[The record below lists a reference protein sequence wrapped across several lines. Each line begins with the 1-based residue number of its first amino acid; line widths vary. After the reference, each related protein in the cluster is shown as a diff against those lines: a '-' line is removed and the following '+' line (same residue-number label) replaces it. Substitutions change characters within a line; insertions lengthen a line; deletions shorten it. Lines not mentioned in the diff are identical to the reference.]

1 MGLENNYLDTCG
13 FCSWLIPLNLNLEV
27 FYLALEARA
36 CNLGLSAIAWSSYSV
51 AMISISGYMKLIRES
66 FVPLFNMKVHE
77 SYFEHPSVYQ

>member
-51 AMISISGYMKLIRES
+51 AMISISGYEIDKGKLCPTFQYES
-66 FVPLFNMKVHE
+66 P
-77 SYFEHPSVYQ
+77 